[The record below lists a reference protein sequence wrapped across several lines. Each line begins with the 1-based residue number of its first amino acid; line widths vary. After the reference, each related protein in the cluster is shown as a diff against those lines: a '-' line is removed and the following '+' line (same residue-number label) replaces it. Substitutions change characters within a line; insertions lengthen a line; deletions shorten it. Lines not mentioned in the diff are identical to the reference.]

1 MEAGNREATAAD
13 RDGNARCG
21 LNSQYAAR
29 VGDHQGAAPGGR
41 AGFAG
46 KVDLGTMPDFA
57 KIDCG
62 QFLLA
67 GFQMMMRVWQQETAD
82 SGQAC

>member
-1 MEAGNREATAAD
+1 
-13 RDGNARCG
+13 
-21 LNSQYAAR
+21 
-29 VGDHQGAAPGGR
+29 
-41 AGFAG
+41 
-46 KVDLGTMPDFA
+46 MPDFA